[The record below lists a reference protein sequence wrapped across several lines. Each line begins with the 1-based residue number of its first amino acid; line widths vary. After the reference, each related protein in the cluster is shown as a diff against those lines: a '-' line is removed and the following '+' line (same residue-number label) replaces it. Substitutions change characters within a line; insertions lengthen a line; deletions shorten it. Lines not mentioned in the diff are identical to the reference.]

1 MTVVFIVATAFFA
14 VGGICAA
21 VRLLRGPSVL
31 DRSIA
36 LDVLLA
42 VATGLIVLLAAID
55 RSTTT
60 LVIAVVVALLG
71 FIGSAGL
78 AKLLPGERQ

>member
-1 MTVVFIVATAFFA
+1 MTVVFLISAALFA
-14 VGGICAA
+14 VGAVCAA

-31 DRSIA
+31 DRAIA
-36 LDVLLA
+36 LDVILA
-42 VATGLIVLLAAID
+42 AATGLIVLMAAID
-55 RSTTT
+55 RSTTA

-78 AKLLPGERQ
+78 AKLLPGDRQ